1 MSEMYYEQKYGKF
14 SVRNLHYM
22 YKQREPKKYDMTNLL
37 NQSHYNICKKDGEK
51 E

>member
-1 MSEMYYEQKYGKF
+1 MSEMYYEQKSGKF
-14 SVRNLHYM
+14 SVKNLHYM

-37 NQSHYNICKKDGEK
+37 KPSHYNKGEK